1 MNYLAIK
8 DLKQTRAL
16 RELLV
21 REREVVLTKDGRPFA
36 LIIGVCPETLEDS
49 LREVRRAL
57 FSNAVLQARRRALQQ
72 PPKRGEIDD
81 EIAAARRAWPPYA
94 PRMMIYLPSPWLSSR
109 ETPGNR

>member
-16 RELLV
+16 RELIE

-36 LIIGVCPETLEDS
+36 LMIGISPETLEDS

-57 FSNAVLQARRRALQQ
+57 FSNAVLQARRRALQR
-72 PPKRGEIDD
+72 PPGREKIGN
-81 EIAAARRAWPPYA
+81 EIAAARKARRGQRDSA
-94 PRMMIYLPSPWLSSR
+94 
-109 ETPGNR
+109 G